1 MKKNYGIKIKRIYDV
16 YEETDGYRVLID
28 RLWPRGIKKE
38 NAKLDEWDKEIAP
51 SNELRKWYNHQ
62 ENLFEQFK
70 QKYIEELQSH
80 KEDLK
85 RLKVISKSQ
94 NLTLL
99 YASKVP
105 NINNASVL
113 LEVLNSLK

>member
-1 MKKNYGIKIKRIYDV
+1 MKNREKTRQDIVG
-16 YEETDGYRVLID
+16 
-28 RLWPRGIKKE
+28 
-38 NAKLDEWDKEIAP
+38 
-51 SNELRKWYNHQ
+51 H
-62 ENLFEQFK
+62 